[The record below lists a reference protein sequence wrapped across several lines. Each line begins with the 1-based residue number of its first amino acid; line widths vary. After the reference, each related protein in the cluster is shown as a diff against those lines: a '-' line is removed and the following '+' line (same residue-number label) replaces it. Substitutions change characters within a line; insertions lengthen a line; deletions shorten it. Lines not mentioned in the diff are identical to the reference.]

1 MKDIRT
7 PTTYFQQ
14 RGASP
19 EAEEKL
25 KGKLEELNSLEKLKG
40 KLDELLTALYALKER
55 GKGTPATKKI
65 IETEID
71 KAEIQRYKQVSKEN
85 ALKVVEAFIYGT
97 PVDAAD
103 AICEAL
109 DYKAF
114 CRAEPYMVSAGD
126 EIEEQV
132 FRN

>member
-1 MKDIRT
+1 MTYSNFYKKDIRT
-7 PTTYFQQ
+7 PSTYF
-14 RGASP
+14 
-19 EAEEKL
+19 ENKENT
-25 KGKLEELNSLEKLKG
+25 GKALEKLKG
-40 KLDELLTALYALKER
+40 KLDELLSTLYALKEK
-55 GKGTPATKKI
+55 GKGTPAAKKI
-65 IETEID
+65 VDDEID

-114 CRAEPYMVSAGD
+114 CRAEPYMVCAGE

-132 FRN
+132 FGN

>member
-1 MKDIRT
+1 MSYSNFYTRDIRT
-7 PTTYFQQ
+7 PSTYFENKE
-14 RGASP
+14 ATP
-19 EAEEKL
+19 EAM
-25 KGKLEELNSLEKLKG
+25 EKLKG
-40 KLDELLTALYALKER
+40 KLDDLLSTLYALKER

-65 IETEID
+65 VDDEID
-71 KAEIQRYKQVSKEN
+71 KAEIQRYKKVSKEN
-85 ALKVVEAFIYGT
+85 ALKVVEAFINGT

-114 CRAEPYMVSAGD
+114 CRAEPYMVCSGE

-132 FRN
+132 FGD